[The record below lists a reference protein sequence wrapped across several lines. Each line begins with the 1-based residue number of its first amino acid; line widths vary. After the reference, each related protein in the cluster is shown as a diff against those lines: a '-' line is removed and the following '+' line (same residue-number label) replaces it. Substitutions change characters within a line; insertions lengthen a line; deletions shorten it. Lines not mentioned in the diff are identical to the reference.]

1 MIEKIKQI
9 INLPVIITA
18 IILAFLLSCLLLAFQ
33 AAVVPNV
40 QFPKNVK
47 AVVEVIPAAL
57 ELEIDQEIP
66 MNTGNSDLNFDG
78 MITSGSIVKVS
89 GTGQDGLRMRVDPGT
104 DQKVLYLAQE
114 NEFFKVIEG
123 PQISDQLIW
132 WKIQALEDSKRIG
145 WSVQDYLI
153 ETQP

>member
-9 INLPVIITA
+9 INLPVIISA

-40 QFPKNVK
+40 QFPENVK

-66 MNTGNSDLNFDG
+66 MNTGNSDLKFDG